1 MTVSGLR
8 HEGRQG
14 DMEARE
20 TRLTS
25 ELLVNGVS
33 LLNIFFQIVDRLS
46 TEFQFDSF
54 ILVIR
59 QKEMEGRVR

>member
-1 MTVSGLR
+1 
-8 HEGRQG
+8 
-14 DMEARE
+14 MEARQA
-20 TRLTS
+20 RLTS

-33 LLNIFFQIVDRLS
+33 LLDIFFQIVDCLS

-59 QKEMEGRVR
+59 QKEMEGRVM